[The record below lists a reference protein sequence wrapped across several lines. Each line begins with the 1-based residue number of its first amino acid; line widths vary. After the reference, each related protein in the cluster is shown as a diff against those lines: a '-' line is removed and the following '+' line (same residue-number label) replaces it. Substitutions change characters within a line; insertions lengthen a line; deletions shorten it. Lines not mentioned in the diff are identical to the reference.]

1 MTDGND
7 RVGPSRELEGSASEQ
22 SQVAV
27 NSIEEQMPLEAD
39 EGSETAELELLVSD
53 MVVFPTTFRPL
64 GISDPAKV
72 RLIDDAVV
80 NRRPIGVVLRRGEGD
95 EERGL
100 AEDDL
105 YRVGTTIV
113 VHRMVRQPDGS
124 LRLMVQALERFRIV
138 EFLSLE
144 PYPRARVEALPEQVE
159 DDVETRALAR
169 NIVSQFQR
177 LVSMVPYL
185 PDELSVAAMNLDDN
199 RQLAY
204 LVATSTQMQPAE
216 AQAIL
221 EMDSVKE
228 KLRRLTEVLSSE
240 LEVLELGRK
249 IQSEAMSEME
259 KTQREYFLRQ
269 QLKAIQR
276 ELGETDEQTAEVARL
291 REQIER
297 AGLPEEARR
306 EAERELGRLATLPPA
321 AAEYGVIRTY
331 LEWLASLPWSVVTED
346 RLDLEHARTVLD
358 EDHYDLD
365 KIKERII
372 EYLAVRKLRAERR
385 REGEAEEERRD
396 YIRREREGA
405 ILCFVGPPG
414 VGKTSLGR
422 SIARAMGR
430 QFTRT
435 SLGGLHDEAEIR
447 GHRRTYIGAM
457 PGRIIQAIRRV
468 GTRNPVMM
476 LDEVD
481 KLGRDFRGDPA
492 SALLEVLDPEQ
503 NVEFRDNYLDVPF
516 DLSQVLFITT
526 ANLLEPIPEPLRD
539 RMEILELDGYTEEE
553 KIQIARQYLVR
564 RQIAENGLRP
574 EELDFTEAA
583 LRRIV
588 RQYTREAGVR
598 ELERRIGAIARRVAV
613 RAGAGELTGQV
624 LIEAEDVPEYL
635 GKPVYYQEV
644 AERTQIPGVA
654 TGLVITA
661 AGGDI
666 TFIEAARMP
675 GEGRLTLTGQL
686 GEVMRESAQAALT
699 YVRSRA
705 RDLGIDQDSLRQ
717 SDIHIHV
724 PAGAVPKDGPSAGI
738 TMTAALVSLFTGKP
752 VSSDVAMTGEV
763 TLRGQVL
770 PVGGIKQKV
779 LAAHRAGLSTVVLPA
794 RNERDLDDIPES
806 VRDDMRFVLVDRVE
820 DALRTALSLEVET
833 EEEPAGTTVAE
844 GSSVRFEEGE
854 NGLV

>member
-1 MTDGND
+1 
-7 RVGPSRELEGSASEQ
+7 
-22 SQVAV
+22 
-27 NSIEEQMPLEAD
+27 
-39 EGSETAELELLVSD
+39 
-53 MVVFPTTFRPL
+53 
-64 GISDPAKV
+64 
-72 RLIDDAVV
+72 
-80 NRRPIGVVLRRGEGD
+80 GEGD

-100 AEDDL
+100 AENDL